1 MKMFKRVHITAN
13 ALALVLLT
21 AFFVWTCLSLSDL
34 PQKFGMHFGVD
45 GNFDIYSENRVMAFY
60 PFFAGY
66 GLFLIFSLLSFAA
79 CKIKKVGGKHNES
92 EAEEIRV
99 EIRLLCDMLKLCW
112 SVFWAFWAFHVIQQ
126 SQWHFIINRNITI
139 VLPIAIPLFSV
150 MAVDTV
156 RKHKMKKQSQDE

>member
-1 MKMFKRVHITAN
+1 MFKRVHITAN

-139 VLPIAIPLFSV
+139 VLPIAIPLFTV

-156 RKHKMKKQSQDE
+156 RKWKMKKQSQDE

>member
-45 GNFDIYSENRVMAFY
+45 GNFDIYSENKVMAFY

-92 EAEEIRV
+92 EAEEIRL

-112 SVFWAFWAFHVIQQ
+112 SVFWAFWAFYVIQQ

-139 VLPIAIPLFSV
+139 VLPIAIPLFTV
-150 MAVDTV
+150 MAVDAV
-156 RKHKMKKQSQDE
+156 RKWKMKKQSQDE

>member
-139 VLPIAIPLFSV
+139 VLPIAIPLFTV

-156 RKHKMKKQSQDE
+156 RKWKMKKQSQDE

>member
-1 MKMFKRVHITAN
+1 MKLFKRVHITAN

-139 VLPIAIPLFSV
+139 VLPIAIPLFTV

-156 RKHKMKKQSQDE
+156 RKWKMKKQSQDE

>member
-1 MKMFKRVHITAN
+1 MKLFKRVHIASN
-13 ALALVLLT
+13 VLALMSLT
-21 AFFVWTCLSLSDL
+21 VFFVWTCVTLSDL
-34 PQKFGMHFGVD
+34 PKKFGMHFGMD
-45 GNFDIYSENRVMAFY
+45 GNFDIYSENKVMAFY

-79 CKIKKVGGKHNES
+79 CKIKKVGGKHEES
-92 EAEEIRV
+92 ETEEIRV

-112 SVFWAFWAFHVIQQ
+112 SVFWAFWAFYVIHQ
-126 SQWHFIINRNITI
+126 SRWHFIINRNITI

-156 RKHKMKKQSQDE
+156 RKHKMKKQEKQ

>member
-45 GNFDIYSENRVMAFY
+45 GNFDIYSENKVMAFY

-92 EAEEIRV
+92 EAEEIRL

-139 VLPIAIPLFSV
+139 VLPIEIPLFTV

-156 RKHKMKKQSQDE
+156 RKWKMKKQSQDE

>member
-92 EAEEIRV
+92 EAEEIRL

-139 VLPIAIPLFSV
+139 VLPIAIPLFTV
-150 MAVDTV
+150 MAVNTV
-156 RKHKMKKQSQDE
+156 RKWKMKKQSQDE

>member
-1 MKMFKRVHITAN
+1 MKLFKRFHIASN
-13 ALALVLLT
+13 AIALVLLT
-21 AFFVWTCLSLSDL
+21 VFLVWTVCTL
-34 PQKFGMHFGVD
+34 PGLPKKFGMHYGMD
-45 GNFDIYSENRVMAFY
+45 GNFDIYSENKIMAFY

-79 CKIKKVGGKHNES
+79 CKVKKVGGKHKES
-92 EAEEIRV
+92 ETEEIRV

-112 SVFWAFWAFHVIQQ
+112 AVFWSVWAFHVIHQ
-126 SQWHFIINRNITI
+126 SRWHFIINRNIAI

-156 RKHKMKKQSQDE
+156 RKHKLKKQEK

>member
-1 MKMFKRVHITAN
+1 MFKRVHITAN

-45 GNFDIYSENRVMAFY
+45 GNFDIYSENKVMAFY

-139 VLPIAIPLFSV
+139 VLPIAIPLFTV

-156 RKHKMKKQSQDE
+156 RKWKMKKQSQDE